1 MPKGNEKK
9 SPPRPPGLTETFGAM
24 ILVSHDD
31 VVKICT
37 VLHSNSRHF
46 TPTHCSK
53 SMKGRTIPG
62 VGGIVGC
69 QKIKRK
75 RAPSPTGPTETLPA
89 MILVSPGDKISTV
102 LHSNSR
108 HFTPTHCSKS
118 MKGLTIPG
126 VVDIVGFPNDKS
138 KRAPSPPELTETL

>member
-1 MPKGNEKK
+1 MPNAQEKED
-9 SPPRPPGLTETFGAM
+9 TTFTRAARNTQSM

-31 VVKICT
+31 KICT

-69 QKIKRK
+69 PKIKRK

-89 MILVSPGDKISTV
+89 MILVSPGDKICTV

-118 MKGLTIPG
+118 MKGRTIPG
-126 VVDIVGFPNDKS
+126 VGGIIGCPMH
-138 KRAPSPPELTETL
+138 KRKRTPRSPGPQETLKP